1 MIIIPDESDPCWM
14 KAISGEASPKFE
26 LLATKIIL
34 GRLTLLYEMD
44 PSPETAAKCVTEL
57 RTYFVWNK
65 DLPKAQ
71 ADLKTI
77 LGKAVNN

>member
-1 MIIIPDESDPCWM
+1 MIIPDVSDPGWM
-14 KAISGEASPKFE
+14 KVISGEEPHKYE

-34 GRLTLLYEMD
+34 GRLTLIYEMD
-44 PSPETAAKCVTEL
+44 PSVETAQKCVSEL

-71 ADLKTI
+71 SDLKKI
-77 LGKAVNN
+77 FGEAVLS